1 MRVIGLA
8 VVLALSL
15 LLMPLLAEAQAIQ
28 ARIPR
33 IGVLSGA
40 RADSDLCL
48 QRLRQ
53 GLRELE
59 YVEGKTHVLEL
70 RRSEGRQ
77 ELIPRL
83 AGELVEIN
91 VDLIVS
97 MTSEAHR
104 SVKQATSTIPVV
116 MAASTYPVEQGLVAS
131 LARPGGNITGLAT
144 FTPELMA
151 KRVQVLKEAVP
162 TVSRLAV
169 IREPGYRNDLI
180 VRDYEAA
187 AQKLGINL
195 RVFEVRS
202 PKDLAGAFQTAVR
215 DRAQAVMSTQ
225 GPFFALQATQIAELA
240 LKHRLPS
247 FSGEIP
253 LGPEAGI
260 LLAYG
265 PSVGNGC
272 QRAAAY
278 VDRILKGAKA
288 ADLPVEQ
295 PTKIELVI
303 NMKTAKALGL
313 TIPHSILVRAARSS
327 SSACSSRPG
336 RWCAS

>member
-1 MRVIGLA
+1 MRLIGLA

-15 LLMPLLAEAQAIQ
+15 LTPLAAGAQAAQ
-28 ARIPR
+28 ARVPR

-53 GLRELE
+53 GL
-59 YVEGKTHVLEL
+59 
-70 RRSEGRQ
+70 
-77 ELIPRL
+77 
-83 AGELVEIN
+83 N
-91 VDLIVS
+91 LIVS
-97 MTSEAHR
+97 MSSEAHA

-116 MAASTYPVEQGLVAS
+116 MAASTYPVEQGLVAG

-151 KRVQVLKEAVP
+151 KRVQVLKDAVP

-195 RVFEVRS
+195 RVFEVRG
-202 PKDLAGAFQTAVR
+202 PEDLAGAFQTAVR

-225 GPFFALQATQIAELA
+225 GPFFALQATRIAELA

-265 PSVGNGC
+265 PSVSNGC

-278 VDRILKGAKA
+278 VDRILKGAKP

-295 PTKIELVI
+295 PTKFELVI
-303 NMKTAKALGL
+303 NMKIAKALGL
-313 TIPHSILVRAARSS
+313 TIPQSVLVRADQVIQ
-327 SSACSSRPG
+327 
-336 RWCAS
+336 